1 MEVTIKH
8 LFRKNYCSRFSTE
21 IMNESQEADSNGF
34 SEEFN
39 IMSRWMVET
48 LGNELYKMYI
58 SFIGGDDD
66 ACLPCLL
73 KLTKLW
79 NCKFY
84 LF

>member
-1 MEVTIKH
+1 
-8 LFRKNYCSRFSTE
+8 
-21 IMNESQEADSNGF
+21 
-34 SEEFN
+34 
-39 IMSRWMVET
+39 MVET